1 MDNLNNSLKNYSKYW
16 YLQVI
21 IGIIFIIFGGMLLAN
36 PATTFITVTIFFVTT
51 FLFVGALEIVFS
63 IVNRNQMV
71 GWGWPLLNGVLSLIL
86 GVYLSLNL
94 NVALEVLPLVI
105 SFAILFRSIFAMF
118 LSFKLKSIKIGSWLG
133 LLLLSILGII
143 FSILALSKPAII
155 EIYVVMLIAFSFFSI
170 GINSI
175 FYGFS
180 LKSIKNQIEN
190 NG

>member
-1 MDNLNNSLKNYSKYW
+1 MENINNSLKNYSKYW

-21 IGIIFIIFGGMLLAN
+21 IGIIFIIFGGMLMSN
-36 PATTFITVTIFFVTT
+36 PASTFITVTIFFVTT
-51 FLFVGALEIVFS
+51 FIFVGALEIVFA
-63 IVNRNQMV
+63 IVNRNQMI

-86 GVYLSLNL
+86 GIYLALNL

-105 SFAILFRSIFAMF
+105 SFAILFRSIFAMI
-118 LSFKLKSIKIGSWLG
+118 LSFKLKSIKTGSWLG
-133 LLLLSILGII
+133 LLLLSILGIV
-143 FSILALSKPAII
+143 FSVLALSKPAII
-155 EIYVVMLIAFSFFSI
+155 EVYVVFLIAFSFFSI

-180 LKSIKNQIEN
+180 LKNIKNHLEN

>member
-1 MDNLNNSLKNYSKYW
+1 MDNLNNSLKNHSKYW

-36 PATTFITVTIFFVTT
+36 PATTYITVTIFFVTT

-63 IVNRNQMV
+63 IVNRNQMI

-94 NVALEVLPLVI
+94 NVALEVFPLVI